1 MLLQLKQWHFCLAAL
16 RQAHGLLKKSVA
28 QWQSSGYSNRCHPPG
43 LRKNTVEKVRSEL
56 GQITALAYNA
66 NGFGRGGFLE
76 LDPQTVQQSF
86 EVGAM
91 GAVYLGQRSFRI
103 C

>member
-1 MLLQLKQWHFCLAAL
+1 MLLHLKQWHFCLAAL
-16 RQAHGLLKKSVA
+16 RQVHGLLKKSSRNGKALAIQTDVTRPDFVKTP
-28 QWQSSGYSNRCHPPG
+28 WR
-43 LRKNTVEKVRSEL
+43 KVRSEL

-66 NGFGRGGFLE
+66 NGYGRGGFLE